1 MYRWLHTTEG
11 RPIWW
16 EWVSRSQYIQAT
28 TTGWREQQC
37 GGWMRRRRRKK
48 VTNRL
53 WILFV
58 ICLSPLTSPPLD
70 QLLFVVLAIVYFRN
84 NRQPGVY
91 QRLFFLLPVGL
102 LGLFAQRNQ
111 LSNWKVTRQVIKCI
125 YFPDAF
131 VLIRLSIHRRRGPL
145 PPLPLGGC
153 GCCSY
158 GWSGAPNSIE
168 AGGEWLL
175 SVEGPLKSYLSW
187 TVLILIPIQMN
198 RIITTRV
205 VLLS

>member
-16 EWVSRSQYIQAT
+16 EWVSRSQY

-37 GGWMRRRRRKK
+37 GGRMRRRRRKK

-84 NRQPGVY
+84 NRHPGVY

-131 VLIRLSIHRRRGPL
+131 VLIRLSIHRRWGPL